1 MINGINH
8 VGLKVV
14 DMKRSLDFYC
24 NKLGFKKAFEIN
36 KPDGEPWIVYIKVAE
51 ECFIEL
57 FYGGNEGDRLREH
70 HVCFKVDDIHETAD
84 RLKKNGVTLAD
95 EISQG
100 LALNYQFWI
109 VDPDGNWIEFMEM
122 HPDSP
127 HMNC

>member
-14 DMKRSLDFYC
+14 DMERSLDFYC
-24 NKLGFKKAFEIN
+24 NKLGFEKAFEIN
-36 KPDGEPWIVYIKVAE
+36 KPDREPWIVYIKVAE

-109 VDPDGNWIEFMEM
+109 V
-122 HPDSP
+122 
-127 HMNC
+127 